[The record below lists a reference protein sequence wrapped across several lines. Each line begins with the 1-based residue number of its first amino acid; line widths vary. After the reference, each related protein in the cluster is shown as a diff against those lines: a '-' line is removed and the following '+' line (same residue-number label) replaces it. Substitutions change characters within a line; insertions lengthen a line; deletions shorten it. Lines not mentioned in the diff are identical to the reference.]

1 MAPLSTR
8 PPLLL
13 TRPPHIRLVLC
24 CLFAISQLPFPQVAA
39 QTTLEIFSDPLPP
52 SLLEETEEST
62 IFTVSPSSTIA
73 SVEVDAS
80 ASTLDNFVQT
90 FAPSVPDNAAALEAQ
105 LGVPFRFT
113 NIFLIGGQC
122 YEPDNWYSAWIKA
135 GLETLQNVT
144 KVICA
149 EESNTVYTREFHL
162 DALQQ
167 VQDLAGDYLNETLV
181 ITVAVGLESDW
192 TPVADLLR
200 QGMAFFHA
208 KEDPHNFNVTEYGLD
223 TNEILYFYF
232 QWDEITSAIN
242 SGRELCRLNDGAEAL
257 KISKLYPSGR
267 DGGLNYRVDLALEA
281 FQESCPETQ
290 IIELWEGYDDL
301 PAQSIKA
308 LLTFKRVPDIVLTG
322 MDVGAKHFL
331 TVAEEVLS
339 AAQYSLI
346 QTTGWDF
353 LYPDLLGERKILTTV
368 DQQVLYPNR
377 GVWKVMDTVLQ
388 LIENGGLR
396 TTKSIQENLLLG
408 DSLTI
413 QSDTMLISADQ
424 VGYLHADL
432 LSGYNS
438 GSPPSRSVQVSTG
451 LHNVTIMKMDPFETK
466 FDAVIWMRL
475 SWEDPRLEFD
485 PAIYDDSLPIE
496 SEKIWVP
503 ALFYENEVRHF
514 DLYTTPASVTFDGV
528 VVVETHTQ
536 ATFLCETTS
545 DLAAFPFDSYDCS
558 IDLGAPQGILLDSN
572 FGFDLSASDPHFM
585 TETYI
590 YSDNATDTTVHYGLR
605 FDRKPFTA
613 YVRLILP
620 AVLINMVGFMAFWI
634 PNVQESVALGITS
647 LLCSLAFRETV
658 EIPDTSGITWT
669 EVFML
674 VNIFYQASVMFIIWC
689 SYSPTNGI
697 SHTLNAICRK
707 VHPKKVP
714 RAVSQ
719 TMKHSKKQLIELSQR
734 GAEEI
739 NFVGAED
746 NFVPQNNANDGR
758 PANGRPENYMT
769 TSETQKIWDSSDV
782 LVKGDMLA
790 IGAHS
795 AHSRS
800 IPESAA
806 LFGNGSGNFEP
817 NSFASVSD
825 DASSVRQYATTT
837 VPQPTVSAR
846 RVIFSGMDALP
857 DDDGDDKTRDE
868 DDTEMSFRTED
879 TSTYKST
886 NVDWIGRWFVVPSY
900 IIVMTTLIFSGWGF
914 TDQ

>member
-1 MAPLSTR
+1 MPSPLGGT
-8 PPLLL
+8 
-13 TRPPHIRLVLC
+13 
-24 CLFAISQLPFPQVAA
+24 AA
-39 QTTLEIFSDPLPP
+39 
-52 SLLEETEEST
+52 EEEEEGEST
-62 IFTVSPSSTIA
+62 VRTVSPTASSSTTFNGVS
-73 SVEVDAS
+73 SVEVGATDAT
-80 ASTLDNFVQT
+80 STFENFVQT
-90 FAPSVPDNAAALEAQ
+90 FAPSVPEDAQ
-105 LGVPFRFT
+105 LLGVPFQFT

-122 YEPDNWYSAWIKA
+122 YDADNWYSTWIKA
-135 GLETLQNVT
+135 GLGTLRNVT
-144 KVICA
+144 KVFCA
-149 EESNTVYTREFHL
+149 EEPNTVYTRDFHI

-167 VQDLAGDYLNETLV
+167 VEELAGDQLNETLV

-200 QGMAFFHA
+200 RGMAFFHA
-208 KEDPHNFNVTEYGLD
+208 KEDPHNFNITEYGLD
-223 TNEILYFYF
+223 ANDILYFYF
-232 QWDEITSAIN
+232 QWDEISSAIN
-242 SGRELCRLNDGAEAL
+242 SGRELCRLNDGAESL
-257 KISKLYPSGR
+257 KIAKLYASGR
-267 DGGLNYRVDLALEA
+267 NGGLNYRADLALET
-281 FQESCPETQ
+281 FKEFCPDTQ
-290 IIELWEGYDDL
+290 IVELWEGYDDL
-301 PAQSIKA
+301 PEQSIKA
-308 LLTFKRVPDIVLTG
+308 LLTFKRVPDVVLTCQ
-322 MDVGAKHFL
+322 DTTAKQFL
-331 TVAEEVLS
+331 IVAKEVLS

-346 QTTGWDF
+346 HTTGWDF
-353 LYPDLLGERKILTTV
+353 LYPDLLRERKILTTV

-388 LIENGGLR
+388 LVENGGLR
-396 TTKSIQENLLLG
+396 TTKIIQDNLLLG

-438 GSPPSRSVQVSTG
+438 GSPPSRSVKVSTG
-451 LHNVTIMKMDPFETK
+451 LHNVTIMTMNPFETK

-496 SEKIWVP
+496 AEKIWVP

-514 DLYTTPASVTFDGV
+514 DLYTAPASVTFDGV
-528 VVVETHTQ
+528 VVMETHTQ

-558 IDLGAPQGILLDSN
+558 IDLGAPQGILLDSK
-572 FGFDLSASDPHFM
+572 FGFDLAASDPHF
-585 TETYI
+585 TTDTYI
-590 YSDNATDTTVHYGLR
+590 YSDNATFTTVHYGLR
-605 FDRKPFTA
+605 FERKPFTA

-634 PNVQESVALGITS
+634 PHVQESVALGITS

-669 EVFML
+669 EIFML

-697 SHTLNAICRK
+697 SHTLNAFCRK
-707 VHPKKVP
+707 IHPKKVP
-714 RAVSQ
+714 RAVSM
-719 TMKHSKKQLIELSQR
+719 TMKHSKKQLIEMSQR
-734 GAEEI
+734 GAEEV
-739 NFVGAED
+739 NFVGGPD

-758 PANGRPENYMT
+758 PANGRPDSHVTN
-769 TSETQKIWDSSDV
+769 SETQKMWDSSDV
-782 LVKGDMLA
+782 LVKGDMLP
-790 IGAHS
+790 IKTTSG
-795 AHSRS
+795 HSRS

-825 DASSVRQYATTT
+825 DASSVRQYSNKT
-837 VPQPTVSAR
+837 VPQPTVSTR

-857 DDDGDDKTRDE
+857 DDDGDDKTRD
-868 DDTEMSFRTED
+868 DDTDMSLRTED
-879 TSTYKST
+879 KSFKAT

-900 IIVMTTLIFSGWGF
+900 IVIMTTLIFTGWGF
-914 TDQ
+914 TDQYSEY